1 MHFILCNNRLLET
14 EQLLV
19 RMKHVGFDDYIILS
33 STSTCKNLSSLK
45 LQIIE
50 EMKSKIVVCTN
61 QQRLKDIKT
70 LLNDQKKS
78 EKGNKRQKAVIY
90 NYYFWI
96 DEADV
101 SMLLLKPY
109 VLEWSKDERVK
120 QLYLITATPQSFWN
134 CHKDIFKESCNI
146 ISLSKSFGE
155 NYYSLSEC
163 KWTIIDQPPKQ
174 NYIEYIENILESNKD
189 KLTKKTRWFIPAYRK
204 TETHD
209 YVKDLLIKFDFAVLL
224 INKKGKKLYTPNKPE
239 TDFSTIK
246 KEELSKILSEHY
258 NKNIIGKYNFAIS
271 GSNCIGRGV
280 TFQNDKFTFNYAI
293 FLPVNSDDSAYQLA
307 GRLCGYRMR
316 DLSKKQTE
324 SEIFTTNEMK
334 KKLLI
339 NEAIAKEISK
349 IAFTN
354 SQNEFSSVKISKDK
368 FDTLVNSLK
377 NSSENQN

>member
-19 RMKHVGFDDYIILS
+19 RMKSVGFDDYIILS
-33 STSTCKNLSSLK
+33 STSKCKNLSSLK
-45 LQIIE
+45 LEIIE
-50 EMKSKIVVCTN
+50 KMKSKIVVCTN
-61 QQRLKDIKT
+61 QQRLKDINT

-78 EKGNKRQKAVIY
+78 EKGNRRQKAVIY

-101 SMLLLKPY
+101 NMSLLNRY
-109 VLEWSKDERVK
+109 ISEWSQDERVK

-134 CHKDIFKESCNI
+134 RHKNIFMERCNI

-174 NYIEYIENILESNKD
+174 YYLEYIENILKSNKD

-209 YVKDLLIKFDFAVLL
+209 DVKDLLIKFDFAVLL
-224 INKKGKKLYTPNKPE
+224 INKNGKKLYTPNKPV

-246 KEELSKILSEHY
+246 KEELSTILSEYY
-258 NKNIIGKYNFAIS
+258 NKNIIGNYNFAIS

-293 FLPVNSDDSAYQLA
+293 FLPVKSDDSAYQLA

-316 DLSKKQTE
+316 DLSKKQKE

-334 KKLLI
+334 NKLLI

-354 SQNEFSSVKISKDK
+354 SKNEFSPVQISKDE
-368 FDTLVNSLK
+368 FDILVNSLK
-377 NSSENQN
+377 GSSENQI